1 MVGDDGINFP
11 HKLLLPIIQVT
22 DIREAFANKSLNDIK
37 LPKTQWSNLVQSAGF
52 LGGLLRPLIK
62 VRLHLIK
69 NVMKS
74 LAKSVLIPLR
84 LTAAASAGYAGIH

>member
-37 LPKTQWSNLVQSAGF
+37 LPKTQ
-52 LGGLLRPLIK
+52 
-62 VRLHLIK
+62 
-69 NVMKS
+69 
-74 LAKSVLIPLR
+74 
-84 LTAAASAGYAGIH
+84 

>member
-11 HKLLLPIIQVT
+11 HKLLLPIRQVT
-22 DIREAFANKSLNDIK
+22 DIREAFANKSLSDIK
-37 LPKTQWSNLVQSAGF
+37 LPKLQWSNMVQSAGF
-52 LGGLLRPLIK
+52 LGRLLGPLIK
-62 VRLHLIK
+62 VQLPLIK

-84 LTAAASAGYAGIH
+84 LTAAASAGDTGIH